1 MASRRDIKDSDDEQ
15 EASPDEAERESQ
27 GEAQEGEEGEA
38 EESSTGRAQAASGRS
53 RMQRFKAWFRD
64 VRLDV
69 YVLFF
74 TGSLVLFVI
83 GTMSVWGRG
92 LLGAGLENW
101 FNSLGGGNAYLFLFG
116 FLCLAASAYFFA
128 SLVNKRSEFHRLV
141 KTKAKSDFVRSLD
154 KIERLAFELGTKE
167 SEIVAKKKREF
178 RIRH

>member
-1 MASRRDIKDSDDEQ
+1 MASRRDIKDSDEEQTEALDEEEGEGQ
-15 EASPDEAERESQ
+15 ESQ
-27 GEAQEGEEGEA
+27 DEGEE
-38 EESSTGRAQAASGRS
+38 EESRVGRAVAAGGRS

-69 YVLFF
+69 YVLAF

-83 GTMSVWGRG
+83 GTMSVWARG
-92 LLGAGLENW
+92 LLGAGLEAW
-101 FNSLGGGNAYLFLFG
+101 FASIGGGNVYLFLLG
-116 FLCLAASAYFFA
+116 FLCLAASGYFFGA
-128 SLVNKRSEFHRLV
+128 LLTKRSEFHRLV

>member
-1 MASRRDIKDSDDEQ
+1 MAARRDIKDSDEEE
-15 EASPDEAERESQ
+15 EASRDEGD
-27 GEAQEGEEGEA
+27 GEAQESDEGEE
-38 EESSTGRAQAASGRS
+38 EESRSGRAVATGGRS

-69 YVLFF
+69 YVLAF
-74 TGSLVLFVI
+74 TGSLVLFVV
-83 GTMSVWGRG
+83 GTMSVWARG

-101 FNSLGGGNAYLFLFG
+101 FNSLGGGNVYLFLFG
-116 FLCLAASAYFFA
+116 FLCLAASGYFFA
-128 SLVNKRSEFHRLV
+128 SLLTKRSEFHRLV
-141 KTKAKSDFVRSLD
+141 KTKAKSDFVRALD

>member
-1 MASRRDIKDSDDEQ
+1 MASRRDIKDSDEEQ
-15 EASPDEAERESQ
+15 EEALDE
-27 GEAQEGEEGEA
+27 EEGEGQGGDDA
-38 EESSTGRAQAASGRS
+38 SEEEESRVSRAVATGGRS

-69 YVLFF
+69 FVLCF

-83 GTMSVWGRG
+83 GVMSVWAPN
-92 LLGAGLENW
+92 LLGAGLAGW
-101 FNSLGGGNAYLFLFG
+101 FSSLGGGNVYLFLLG
-116 FLCLAASAYFFA
+116 FFCLAGSGYFFGA
-128 SLVNKRSEFHRLV
+128 LLTKRSEFHRLV